1 MKSSKFGKL
10 FLLPTAAAASFIS
23 AGCGA
28 QPGTTN
34 VNLTTSNSNLSNS
47 MANTSN
53 INAVNSNTNSM
64 TTSVVES
71 REPEQYQA
79 TVKLILEAIGDT
91 QKTAVPPLG
100 AIVARNGADR
110 AMEFTLPNNEKVIY
124 IEKAGVN
131 YVVLPNRK
139 QYAELTKES
148 VGFEV
153 RRLLMPE
160 QIVNQIKGLQG
171 VRLVGEETSNG
182 RTVTKYAYSGSANT
196 QTQAGNVGTEST
208 LFVDKETGL
217 PLRSETVSQS
227 NSGGNVQGYKGMRIV
242 TEMSDIK
249 TAPDSQIFNVPTDFQ
264 KIDSEQVKAQV
275 GLIFN
280 MAAAVIGQVM
290 QQQGRP
296 VASPT
301 ASPAM

>member
-1 MKSSKFGKL
+1 MKSSKFRRL
-10 FLLPTAAAASFIS
+10 FILPTVAAASFIL

-28 QPGTTN
+28 QPGATN
-34 VNLTTSNSNLSNS
+34 VNLTNSNSNLSNS
-47 MANTSN
+47 FANASN
-53 INAVNSNTNSM
+53 INSVNTNSM
-64 TTSVVES
+64 TPSVVES

-100 AIVARNGADR
+100 AVVARNGADR

-160 QIVNQIKGLQG
+160 QIVNQIKSLQG
-171 VRLVGEETSNG
+171 VRLVGEENMNG
-182 RTVTKYAYSGSANT
+182 RTVIKYAYSGTANT
-196 QTQAGNVGTEST
+196 QTQAGNVGTESV
-208 LFVDKETGL
+208 LLVDKETGL

-249 TAPDSQIFNVPTDFQ
+249 TAPDAQIFNVPTDFQ

-290 QQQGRP
+290 QQQAKP
-296 VASPT
+296 ANPSPT
-301 ASPAM
+301 VSPAM